1 MADPF
6 IGEIRIFAGN
16 FAPAGWAFCDGQQL
30 MIQQNTALFAVIGN
44 AFGGDGR
51 TNFNLPDLRG
61 RAGLG
66 YGNGPNLTPRPIAQK
81 GGAATVHLTSDN
93 LPAHTHVPNC
103 QTATDSSSPN
113 GTIWANPGGRTPAKI
128 YNSLPGIGMNINAL
142 KATGGTDAHNNVQPN
157 LGLNF
162 IIALQG
168 IFPPRS

>member
-1 MADPF
+1 MAEPF
-6 IGEIRIFAGN
+6 VGEIRIFAGN
-16 FAPAGWAFCDGQQL
+16 FAPVGWAFCDGQQL

-61 RAGLG
+61 RTALG

-81 GGAATVHLTSDN
+81 GGAATVQLTSDN

-103 QTATDSSSPN
+103 QTTADSKSPD
-113 GTIWANPGGRTPAKI
+113 GTIWSSTGRGGASV
-128 YNSLPGIGMNINAL
+128 YNSQPGIGMNLQAVIG
-142 KATGGTDAHNNVQPN
+142 TGGNAAHNNTQPN
-157 LGLNF
+157 LGLIF

-168 IFPPRS
+168 FFPPRG